1 MAKLKTYTLAAAVAL
16 LAGADWFVADAP
28 AGGDGG
34 TNLKVGKATVTAAF
48 REIEKDGKKETHVV
62 VEVAGEETGKITV
75 RLQET
80 PFIPE
85 SRMMPRPKTRWTKDV
100 ELSKASTDLGAV
112 TLKKMAG
119 YAIEASSD
127 GKTFVRLAR
136 QGAVELD
143 E

>member
-1 MAKLKTYTLAAAVAL
+1 MAKLKTYTLAAAIAL

-28 AGGDGG
+28 AGGDGDG
-34 TNLKVGKATVTAAF
+34 FKVGKATVTAAF
-48 REIEKDGKKETHVV
+48 REIEKDGRKETHIV
-62 VEVAGEETGKITV
+62 VEVAGEETGKVTV

-85 SRMMPRPKTRWTKDV
+85 SRMMPRPKTVWSKDI
-100 ELSKASTDLGAV
+100 EISRASTDLGV
-112 TLKKMAG
+112 VELKKLAG
-119 YAIEASSD
+119 YAIEASTD

-136 QGAVELD
+136 QGALEFD